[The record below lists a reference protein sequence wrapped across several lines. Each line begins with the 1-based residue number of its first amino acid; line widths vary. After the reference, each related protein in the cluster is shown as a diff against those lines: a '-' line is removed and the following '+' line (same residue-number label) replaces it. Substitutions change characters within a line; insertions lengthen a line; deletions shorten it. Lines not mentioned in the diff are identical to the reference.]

1 MATVSSQRKKV
12 KGVNFVVDEGNEK
25 KAVIIDLKKHRAIW
39 EDFYDTLLAKERGRS
54 HAKRSKKSGTE
65 CLRDDRCHH
74 TKSPSPGQHDESWR
88 VCRVASPLA
97 YSQVLKLWQRTR
109 DQI

>member
-39 EDFYDTLLAKERGRS
+39 EDFYDTLLAKEREKEPRETLEEV
-54 HAKRSKKSGTE
+54 RN
-65 CLRDDRCHH
+65 
-74 TKSPSPGQHDESWR
+74 R
-88 VCRVASPLA
+88 VLER
-97 YSQVLKLWQRTR
+97 R
-109 DQI
+109 